1 MIHFGL
7 ADQVAEIPDEH
18 ADWINEPMLELAA
31 GKALILAV
39 RAVRADP
46 ELAHQEADRRREAIL
61 ARETK

>member
-1 MIHFGL
+1 MPMTLVVTRNAPMRYRGFL
-7 ADQVAEIPDEH
+7 ASC
-18 ADWINEPMLELAA
+18 MLELAA